1 MSELQEVAD
10 RLAIRELSE
19 RYCLGVTRRDWDAMA
34 ACFHEDGRWVT
45 SVGHDFRGRQAI
57 KDGIRETVESFE
69 FLVQMPHTVTV
80 SELTATRAKANTIL
94 NEFGR
99 ALGGQ
104 SGVNVLGVYHDIV
117 TKQSGRWEF
126 EERYFEAYY
135 IDPATPGGMK
145 LVDYATRR

>member
-1 MSELQEVAD
+1 MSELQELAD

-19 RYCLGVTRRDWDAMA
+19 RYCLSVTRRDWEAMA

-45 SVGHDFRGRQAI
+45 SVGHDFRTRPVI
-57 KDGIRETVESFE
+57 RDGIKETVESFE
-69 FLVQMPHTVTV
+69 FLIQMPHALVID
-80 SELTATRAKANTIL
+80 ELTPTRATAKTIL

-99 ALGGQ
+99 AAGGQ
-104 SGVNVLGVYHDIV
+104 GGVNVLGVYHDIV

-126 EERYFEAYY
+126 EERFFEAYY
-135 IDPATPGGMK
+135 IDPATPAGMK